1 MGKEMSNTS
10 KLITAFV
17 MIIVG
22 VILVGV
28 TATETVKVTTPIAVV
43 QESLSLSPARLA
55 GNNINTTYQFTLAN
69 AGLAEAGGWVTNS
82 ISITNAS
89 GTSLAGNFTV
99 NYDTDRIT
107 FSNNTFMVTGG
118 GAGNATLVGYSYY
131 PAAYLTGFGRPIMNI
146 VPGLFGL
153 VILLIG
159 VGLFYSVYKDND
171 LGL

>member
-1 MGKEMSNTS
+1 MSNTS

-28 TATETVKVTTPIAVV
+28 TATETVKVTAPTAVS
-43 QESLSLSPARLA
+43 QESLSIAPARLA
-55 GNNINTTYQFTLAN
+55 GNNINNTYQFTLAN
-69 AGLAEAGGWVTNS
+69 AGLAEAGGWVTDS
-82 ISITNAS
+82 ITITNAS

-99 NYDTDRIT
+99 NYNTDVIT
-107 FSNNTFMVTGG
+107 FSNNTFMVSGG
-118 GAGNATLVGYSYY
+118 GAGNATLASYAYY
-131 PAAYLTGFGRPIMNI
+131 PSGYLTGFGRPVMNI

-171 LGL
+171 LGF